1 MFSKQILFLTF
12 TIFHLF
18 FPTIS
23 YTLTSCVMNL
33 FLLKNYSH
41 SAHSVIILPQI
52 FPHLSPH
59 SFPVFLFHLSKQRM
73 VHRNH
78 AQIFRIIQKSLS
90 LKFFKWIREHISLH
104 RFSVFQHFFII
115 RAGASIHLESSG

>member
-52 FPHLSPH
+52 FPHLFPH
-59 SFPVFLFHLSKQRM
+59 SFPVFRLHLPEQCM
-73 VHRNH
+73 VHRNY

-90 LKFFKWIREHISLH
+90 LKFFEWIRKHISLH

-115 RAGASIHLESSG
+115 RAGASIHLEASG